1 MHLILEVVS
10 GPAKG
15 KRIEADNGQT
25 VSIGRTRKA
34 NIALGDD
41 FMSGAHF
48 AVECRTQHCHVR
60 DLKSRNGTKL
70 NGELITEAV
79 LTDGDRI
86 FAGHTDFVARIQSA
100 VTDVAPSQPA
110 SQSVVAEKRRRK
122 VSRKLPTPTSQVKRS
137 DEVLK
142 SPQRHAI
149 ETKVAQLSE
158 PEPLPAAAPPREK
171 PLEAPQPISSLA
183 IQSYEAVTPQ
193 GRLFHML
200 SNQSQ
205 PVLALL
211 DAVHDIKVLELLK
224 AGREEHQSLYSGD
237 QNLGMTPYLVGL
249 PPRCELLRQMV
260 QLGWG
265 KEWGVY
271 LTCSAS
277 VSELREYFR
286 TSLMVTMPDGME
298 LFSRFYDPR
307 FFRRFLE
314 RCSIEDAEKF
324 FGPVTSYFMEDER
337 PEILLQ
343 FTRTATGV
351 EKKGHLLADLT

>member
-15 KRIEADNGQT
+15 KQIEADNGQT
-25 VSIGRTRKA
+25 VTIGRTKKA

-60 DLKSRNGTKL
+60 DLSSRNGTKL
-70 NGELITEAV
+70 NDKLITEAV

-86 FAGHTDFVARIQSA
+86 YAGHTDFIARIRSA
-100 VTDVAPSQPA
+100 VTDVAPA
-110 SQSVVAEKRRRK
+110 RRVSQSVAPEKRRRK

-137 DEVLK
+137 HEVRE
-142 SPQRHAI
+142 SPQPHAT
-149 ETKVAQLSE
+149 ETKVARRAKPELLS
-158 PEPLPAAAPPREK
+158 AAAPPREK
-171 PLEAPQPISSLA
+171 PSGAPQPISSLD

-193 GRLFHML
+193 GRLFHTL
-200 SNQSQ
+200 SKQSQ

-211 DAVHDIKVLELLK
+211 DAVHDMKVLELLE

-237 QNLGMTPYLVGL
+237 QNPVMAPYLVGL

-260 QLGWG
+260 QMGWG

-277 VSELREYFR
+277 VSELRQYFR

-314 RCSIEDAEKF
+314 HCSIEVAEKF

-343 FTRTATGV
+343 FTRTATGI